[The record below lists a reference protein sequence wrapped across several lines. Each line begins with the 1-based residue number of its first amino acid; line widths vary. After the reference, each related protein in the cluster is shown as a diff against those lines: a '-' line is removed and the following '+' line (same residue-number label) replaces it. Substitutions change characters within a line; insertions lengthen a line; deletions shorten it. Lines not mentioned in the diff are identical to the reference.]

1 MSHIFYMWHNVWGG
15 IDWKMLILYENVDAT
30 DHFEAHCTDYH
41 VTVGTLTTSSTCQV
55 INALKHNIILK
66 WM

>member
-1 MSHIFYMWHNVWGG
+1 
-15 IDWKMLILYENVDAT
+15 MLILYENVDAT

-66 WM
+66 